1 MNAKDARAVFDAC
14 VAIVRKEA
22 GTAQFLLPHVVLA
35 VLTSPGDAEAVS
47 EVAKEM
53 NAVLSAEEEED
64 AGREAECGARDEGSI
79 CQLASEL
86 TLDL

>member
-35 VLTSPGDAEAVS
+35 VLTSPGMQFICSIATFSIKFSNDFAQ
-47 EVAKEM
+47 
-53 NAVLSAEEEED
+53 LSQW
-64 AGREAECGARDEGSI
+64 R
-79 CQLASEL
+79 
-86 TLDL
+86 

>member
-1 MNAKDARAVFDAC
+1 MNSQVNAKDARAVFDAC

-53 NAVLSAEEEED
+53 NAVLSADEE
-64 AGREAECGARDEGSI
+64 AGREVECEAREDGSI
-79 CQLASEL
+79 
-86 TLDL
+86 